1 MFILRWWRFFQ
12 GFVVVSLQG
21 RGVERLL
28 NLAVARGIG
37 FWDLQKQKNEARL
50 CLSLASFKALRP
62 LVRQTHCRLH
72 IERKVGLPFIK
83 FRLRRRWGLVVG
95 LVIFIAALYL
105 ATSFVWYIRVSGT
118 ERLEKEEV
126 LALVEQL
133 GVRPGIWKKKL
144 NLSELAEEL
153 PRRHSAI
160 AWAGLRLRGILLE
173 IEIVEHL
180 SGPVVDDRPADLIA
194 SKDGLIERMVVIEGK
209 AAVKVGD
216 TVSKGDLLI
225 EGVVSLEE
233 GILEPEEQPPVK
245 EVRARGKVEARVWY
259 EAKEPLKLKQ
269 TTKTVTG
276 RSSSSC
282 YLRRQGKEWRL
293 WGPGE
298 NPYEAAR
305 EESQVFKWGWRNLS
319 FPVEVHLVTY
329 REIKISQTKIPYGR
343 ALPLAQKK
351 ALQKLRVQIP
361 GKTDLEQLYFE
372 EYTENG
378 VEWVRA
384 VAETREEISTVKLRR
399 P

>member
-50 CLSLASFKALRP
+50 CLSLASVKALRP

-225 EGVVSLEE
+225 EGVVQL
-233 GILEPEEQPPVK
+233 G
-245 EVRARGKVEARVWY
+245 RGH
-259 EAKEPLKLKQ
+259 P
-269 TTKTVTG
+269 
-276 RSSSSC
+276 
-282 YLRRQGKEWRL
+282 
-293 WGPGE
+293 
-298 NPYEAAR
+298 
-305 EESQVFKWGWRNLS
+305 
-319 FPVEVHLVTY
+319 
-329 REIKISQTKIPYGR
+329 
-343 ALPLAQKK
+343 
-351 ALQKLRVQIP
+351 
-361 GKTDLEQLYFE
+361 
-372 EYTENG
+372 
-378 VEWVRA
+378 
-384 VAETREEISTVKLRR
+384 
-399 P
+399 